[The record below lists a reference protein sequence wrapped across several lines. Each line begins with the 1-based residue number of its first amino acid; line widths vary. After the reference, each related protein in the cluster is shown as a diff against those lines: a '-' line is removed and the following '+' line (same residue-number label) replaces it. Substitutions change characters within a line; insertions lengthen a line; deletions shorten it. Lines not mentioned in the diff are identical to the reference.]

1 MIIYIIAP
9 ISAIFLLKWFT
20 RRDPTPICGIY
31 KQKNKWYPV
40 KYWVFRFM
48 LFLRKRQNK
57 ATKSTTGSNAGY
69 GMRSRNTPE
78 DMDKAQILPSD
89 KPLVSRIT
97 WAICMRFHCH

>member
-48 LFLRKRQNK
+48 VIQLTRGLSEGKICALSMSSGVFL
-57 ATKSTTGSNAGY
+57 
-69 GMRSRNTPE
+69 
-78 DMDKAQILPSD
+78 D
-89 KPLVSRIT
+89 RIP
-97 WAICMRFHCH
+97 